1 MALKHKLNFIDL
13 ELDQVKQKNLYR
25 KLRYG
30 KVQGSHITIN
40 NKKLLNLSSNDYL
53 GIPIRKNQ
61 IKQLQ
66 SSSRSVSGNDESYKK
81 LETKLAKHKS
91 QQNSL
96 VFPTGYMTNLG
107 VISSIA
113 KKGDIIFS
121 DELNHA
127 SIIES
132 CKLSDANISVY
143 KHNDME
149 DLKIKLKQKGKNKF
163 VITEGVFSMDGD
175 LSHLKQITEIAE
187 KSEAITIVD
196 DAHGD
201 FVIGKDGKGTPNY
214 FKVSKKIDLYISS
227 LSKGLGSFGGYVA
240 SQNNV
245 IDLCINKSKSF
256 IYTSALPSFLIEHT
270 LQRFESNREK
280 QKKKLEYHK
289 VEEIICVTATPFT
302 EMVSTTDFN
311 EIKEIEPGEGYI
323 GIDQTLKEPVE
334 LENEDITEFNSGIL
348 SPEIMQIL
356 SSENSKKNTV
366 TLISTT
372 TRMEGHKLQCH
383 AIEKYLNDPKTLVVE
398 LNSNKGN
405 KYFSPGMEGILFQP
419 YYGSRGDQLAQ
430 LFSVANNFEKL
441 FIVGGGMLDRSVTL
455 KSKKFNSFSGYIY
468 SAGREVALSSLL
480 QKASRT
486 CGYQDF
492 IPQFYTDVGSKM
504 YLAKIDYPKYI
515 KITQDN
521 PKALERRIELL
532 SVNRLDVNYKRPL
545 GRHRHNNTTDKS
557 SPRSTQCIT
566 KTPEEAERLNYKIL
580 NELKEFKSND
590 LPEDVLKQLQD
601 NKRAQRGTPL
611 QRFIWDNFP
620 LSNRILNVRGIEDG
634 DLDYFRW
641 QLPNN
646 KIADLYRDTLYGW
659 HKDTL
664 SISVQPYQTVRGK
677 YAVQNIITKDFNC
690 YNEEG
695 AFAQAEG

>member
-1 MALKHKLNFIDL
+1 LALKHKLNFIDL

-53 GIPIRKNQ
+53 GIPIKKNQ

-96 VFPTGYMTNLG
+96 IFPTGYMTNLG

-149 DLKIKLKQKGKNKF
+149 DLQIKLKQKGKNKF

-280 QKKKLEYHK
+280 QKKKLETNTK
-289 VEEIICVTATPFT
+289 QLSKGLKEIGFNIKSKSHIIPIIVGNEKESMKLGEFLNTNGIFVQPIRYPTVPKNQARLRISVTAW
-302 EMVSTTDFN
+302 
-311 EIKEIEPGEGYI
+311 
-323 GIDQTLKEPVE
+323 
-334 LENEDITEFNSGIL
+334 
-348 SPEIMQIL
+348 L
-356 SSENSKKNTV
+356 SSE
-366 TLISTT
+366 
-372 TRMEGHKLQCH
+372 E
-383 AIEKYLNDPKTLVVE
+383 IEKSL
-398 LNSNKGN
+398 S
-405 KYFSPGMEGILFQP
+405 I
-419 YYGSRGDQLAQ
+419 
-430 LFSVANNFEKL
+430 FEKA
-441 FIVGGGMLDRSVTL
+441 F
-455 KSKKFNSFSGYIY
+455 
-468 SAGREVALSSLL
+468 
-480 QKASRT
+480 
-486 CGYQDF
+486 
-492 IPQFYTDVGSKM
+492 
-504 YLAKIDYPKYI
+504 
-515 KITQDN
+515 
-521 PKALERRIELL
+521 
-532 SVNRLDVNYKRPL
+532 KR
-545 GRHRHNNTTDKS
+545 
-557 SPRSTQCIT
+557 
-566 KTPEEAERLNYKIL
+566 
-580 NELKEFKSND
+580 F
-590 LPEDVLKQLQD
+590 
-601 NKRAQRGTPL
+601 
-611 QRFIWDNFP
+611 F
-620 LSNRILNVRGIEDG
+620 
-634 DLDYFRW
+634 
-641 QLPNN
+641 
-646 KIADLYRDTLYGW
+646 
-659 HKDTL
+659 
-664 SISVQPYQTVRGK
+664 
-677 YAVQNIITKDFNC
+677 
-690 YNEEG
+690 
-695 AFAQAEG
+695 

>member
-1 MALKHKLNFIDL
+1 MRKLALKHKLNFIDL

-280 QKKKLEYHK
+280 QKKKLENNTK
-289 VEEIICVTATPFT
+289 QLSKGLKEIGFNIKSKSHIIPIIVGNEKESMKLGEFLNTNGIFVQPIRYPTVPKNQARLRISVTAW
-302 EMVSTTDFN
+302 
-311 EIKEIEPGEGYI
+311 
-323 GIDQTLKEPVE
+323 
-334 LENEDITEFNSGIL
+334 
-348 SPEIMQIL
+348 L
-356 SSENSKKNTV
+356 SSE
-366 TLISTT
+366 
-372 TRMEGHKLQCH
+372 E
-383 AIEKYLNDPKTLVVE
+383 IEK
-398 LNSNKGN
+398 S
-405 KYFSPGMEGILFQP
+405 LFI
-419 YYGSRGDQLAQ
+419 
-430 LFSVANNFEKL
+430 FEKA
-441 FIVGGGMLDRSVTL
+441 F
-455 KSKKFNSFSGYIY
+455 
-468 SAGREVALSSLL
+468 
-480 QKASRT
+480 
-486 CGYQDF
+486 
-492 IPQFYTDVGSKM
+492 
-504 YLAKIDYPKYI
+504 
-515 KITQDN
+515 
-521 PKALERRIELL
+521 
-532 SVNRLDVNYKRPL
+532 KR
-545 GRHRHNNTTDKS
+545 
-557 SPRSTQCIT
+557 
-566 KTPEEAERLNYKIL
+566 
-580 NELKEFKSND
+580 F
-590 LPEDVLKQLQD
+590 
-601 NKRAQRGTPL
+601 
-611 QRFIWDNFP
+611 F
-620 LSNRILNVRGIEDG
+620 
-634 DLDYFRW
+634 
-641 QLPNN
+641 
-646 KIADLYRDTLYGW
+646 
-659 HKDTL
+659 
-664 SISVQPYQTVRGK
+664 
-677 YAVQNIITKDFNC
+677 
-690 YNEEG
+690 
-695 AFAQAEG
+695 